1 MGFVPTNIVGTM
13 RARMIL
19 QHEPESIQGFVPKCR
34 AWDMNPNLLV
44 HISRQNISA
53 GPLSSWRCRSL

>member
-44 HISRQNISA
+44 HIA
-53 GPLSSWRCRSL
+53 GRTSVLDH